1 MSARQ
6 STRCAIYTRKSTES
20 GLDMRVTSLVAQRD
34 VCQSYIKC
42 QAHRDWIEL
51 PKHYDDGGVS
61 GGTLQRPALGE
72 LIADVEAGRVDVI
85 VIYKLDRLTRSLLDF
100 VRLMDVLS
108 RYGATFACVTQNFDT
123 SDSMGRLI
131 LNVLLT
137 FAQFER
143 EIMSDRVRDKKAA
156 MMRKGLFTGGL
167 PPFGYL
173 NEDGGRLVIDPE
185 RGPLVREFFARY
197 PEVGSVRELVND
209 MRDRGCVTRQYVSRN
224 GREHGGHPITT
235 AVFRQILKN
244 PVYTGFIVHR
254 GEWIKGEFEPL
265 ITREQWDL
273 VQEERLKR
281 RAVRDPVRDFL
292 IGILHD
298 EHGRRMKILTEGRGR
313 TNGRRYYR
321 SEHSGWSRHTEFK
334 NVLVNAGRI
343 EDLAKSALQAFL
355 ADRAELRAAVMSMG
369 RYSEEIGRLLRKGSV
384 AARRVAVMDPTHIRQ
399 LFLAIVLRAEATS
412 TELRMFVSCSELVRL
427 LQWNGIGVFRPEGL
441 AHGAEP
447 QKVHLITAPASLAA
461 GHPIFSLPIRPCLAH
476 IPVKKNEL
484 VRLLDHG
491 TELKAYVHANRDKTV
506 RELAKEKKLSESL
519 FGRLLRLNYLAP
531 DIQTAIIDG
540 TQPPSITRRDLLY
553 GPMPMDWSQQ
563 RQLLGFGSSVP

>member
-100 VRLMDVLS
+100 VRLMDVLN

-173 NEDGGRLVIDPE
+173 NKDGGRLTIDPE
-185 RGPLVREFFARY
+185 RGPLVREFFDRY
-197 PEVGSVRELVND
+197 PEASSVRELVND
-209 MRDRGCVTRQYVSRN
+209 MRERGYVTRQYVSRN
-224 GREHGGHPITT
+224 GREHGGQPITT
-235 AVFRQILKN
+235 AVFRQILKS
-244 PVYTGFIVHR
+244 PIYTGFVVHR
-254 GEWIKGEFEPL
+254 GEWIKGDFEPL

-273 VQEERLKR
+273 VQEERIKR

-298 EHGRRMKILTEGRGR
+298 EHGRRMRIQTEGQGR

-321 SEHSGWSRHTEFK
+321 SEYSGWSRRTEFK
-334 NVLVNAGRI
+334 RVLINASRV
-343 EDLAKSALQAFL
+343 EDLAKSTLQAFL
-355 ADRAELRAAVMSMG
+355 ADRVELRTAIMSMG
-369 RYSEEIGRLLRKGSV
+369 RYSEEIGRLLTKGSV

-399 LFLAIVLRAEATS
+399 LLLAIVPRAEATS

-427 LQWNGIGVFRPEGL
+427 LQWNGIGVFRPERL
-441 AHGAEP
+441 AHGVEP
-447 QKVHLITAPASLAA
+447 EKVHMITAPAVLAA
-461 GHPIFSLPIRPCLAH
+461 GHPIFSLPIRPSPAH
-476 IPVKKNEL
+476 APTIKSQL
-484 VRLLDHG
+484 RRLLDHG
-491 TELKAYVHANRDKTV
+491 TELRAYVHANRDKTV
-506 RELAKEKKLSESL
+506 RELAKEKKISESL

-540 TQPPSITRRDLLY
+540 TQPPSITRRDLLF
-553 GPMPMDWSQQ
+553 GPMPMDWGQQ
-563 RQLLGFGSSVP
+563 RQLFGFGSAVP